1 MAIASKTMTLVL
13 LIFLPLLLVS
23 VIAIVVMLV
32 SLSRR
37 GDERRRMIIEK
48 TSARTF
54 LFMVSILCFS
64 VLIGFI
70 PAAMGRGAIWPNLN
84 PLALLALL
92 SVIYA
97 VHLAYFGR
105 KYGA

>member
-1 MAIASKTMTLVL
+1 MAIASQTLTLVL
-13 LIFLPLLLVS
+13 LIFPPLLLVS
-23 VIAIVVMLV
+23 VIAIAVMLV

-37 GDERRRMIIEK
+37 GDERRRMIVQA

-54 LFMVSILCFS
+54 LFMVSLLCLS
-64 VLIGFI
+64 VLIGLI
-70 PAAMGRGAIWPNLN
+70 PAAMGQGAVWPNLN
-84 PLALLALL
+84 PLILLALL

-97 VHLAYFGR
+97 VHLAYFSR